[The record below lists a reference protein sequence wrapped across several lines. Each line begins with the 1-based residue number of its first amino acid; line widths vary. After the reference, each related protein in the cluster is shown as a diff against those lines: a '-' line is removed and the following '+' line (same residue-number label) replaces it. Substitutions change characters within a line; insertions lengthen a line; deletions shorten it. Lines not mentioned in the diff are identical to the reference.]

1 MGNIRLFCRGVLKKI
16 DPYKTFCWSQ
26 LAGLVS
32 VLLLISIVGM
42 AAKRRKKH
50 RNQHSDLLRI
60 RYCCSNH
67 ESMRCVYH
75 AHCFYLYGP
84 ATFDT
89 ASNFIPCHLLEI
101 QD

>member
-16 DPYKTFCWSQ
+16 D
-26 LAGLVS
+26 
-32 VLLLISIVGM
+32 LIKLFVGRNWIVDM
-42 AAKRRKKH
+42 ATKRRKKH
-50 RNQHSDLLRI
+50 RNQHSDFLRI

-67 ESMRCVYH
+67 ESMRGVYH

-84 ATFDT
+84 AAFDT
-89 ASNFIPCHLLEI
+89 ASIPIPCHLLEI